1 MLQHRLDPTV
11 VGRGM
16 QLYLPV
22 PLVTDSAFP
31 PICEDGAVV
40 RTIRNEAIVI
50 TPPDSDLDRIDLE
63 PIDPAILD

>member
-1 MLQHRLDPTV
+1 MLQHELDPTV

-22 PLVTDSAFP
+22 PVVTDSAFP
-31 PICEDGAVV
+31 PLREEAVV

-50 TPPDSDLDRIDLE
+50 TPPDSDLCRIDLE
-63 PIDPAILD
+63 PIDPTILD